1 MPEQSRTTI
10 RVLVVD
16 DEPGIRDAYR
26 QVLAESDVSQEV
38 EGFRELRSRLFS
50 RKEPERSRAKARPH
64 STTFE
69 PVFCDQAPAAV
80 AAVKEALAHNQPFAV
95 VFLDM
100 RMPPGPDGVWAA
112 AQIRELD
119 PAVEIVI
126 CTAYS
131 DADPSDIGG
140 LVPPED
146 KLSYLQKPFHPH
158 EVRQM
163 TIALGSK
170 WRAERRIVKL
180 AYFDTLTGLPNR
192 EQSHN
197 RLVRALQAA
206 QENDRTLAVLYLDL
220 DNFKRVNDTLGHAAG
235 DELLRRVADR
245 LRNSLRDR
253 VDTAVP
259 GAGAGP
265 RLGDIARLGGDE
277 FMVLLPNMRS
287 PADAGGV
294 AERLIEALR
303 EPMQLASNSLVVTAS
318 VGIAVY
324 PQDGTDAVTLLRH
337 ADLAMYVAKRRN
349 PGTYAYYD
357 ASMNAIALHRFT
369 IEDRLRGALARNELS
384 LLYQPQFDVRT
395 ASVSGMEALLCWTS
409 GELGVVSSA
418 EFLPVAEETGLIH
431 SIGAWVLRTACLQA
445 KTWRAEGLPVRRIAV
460 NVSGREFA
468 LADYPAQ
475 VATIV
480 RETGIDPALLELE
493 ISESVVMADEA
504 WAERTINQ
512 LKQLGVSLALD
523 DFGIGYSRFGRLRNL
538 AVDRLK
544 IGRSFV
550 TSITE
555 GGDDRAIASAIIA
568 MSRSLH
574 INVIAEGVENFPQ
587 LAFLQE
593 QDCQDAQG
601 FLLSGPLQAEEARR
615 APEALGR
622 ARRRLALATL
632 QGAHRLRRPSVP
644 GEFSLQ
650 SPRRH
655 ARCATAG
662 KLCGPRSPISSGTP
676 LRGAR
681 RRRFCAPA
689 CTAVSVSRPV
699 PPTNCSAM
707 SSTARA
713 GAST

>member
-1 MPEQSRTTI
+1 MPELNQTTI

-16 DEPGIRDAYR
+16 DEPGIRDAYG

-38 EGFRELRSRLFS
+38 EGFRELRSRLF
-50 RKEPERSRAKARPH
+50 KNAPAQSRAKGRSH

-112 AQIRELD
+112 AHIRELD

-170 WRAERRIVKL
+170 WRAERRIVRL

-206 QENDRTLAVLYLDL
+206 KENDRTLAVLYLDL
-220 DNFKRVNDTLGHAAG
+220 DNFKRVNDTLGHTAG
-235 DELLRRVADR
+235 DELLRLVADR

-253 VDTAVP
+253 VDTAIP
-259 GAGAGP
+259 GAGAGA

-287 PADAGGV
+287 AADAGGV
-294 AERLIEALR
+294 AERLIDALR
-303 EPMQLASNSLVVTAS
+303 EPMQLAANSLAVTPS

-337 ADLAMYVAKRRN
+337 ADLAMYVAKRRSS
-349 PGTYAYYD
+349 GTYAYYD

-395 ASVSGMEALLCWTS
+395 AGVSGMEAVLRWS
-409 GELGVVSSA
+409 SAELGVVSSA
-418 EFLPVAEETGLIH
+418 EFLPVAEETGLILP
-431 SIGAWVLRTACLQA
+431 IGAWMLRTACLQA
-445 KTWRAEGLPVRRIAV
+445 KTWRAEGLAVQRIAV
-460 NVSGREFA
+460 NVSARQFA
-468 LADYPAQ
+468 LAEYPAQ
-475 VATIV
+475 VGAILQ
-480 RETGIDPALLELE
+480 ETGLDPAMLELE
-493 ISESVVMADEA
+493 ISESVVMANES

-512 LKQLGVSLALD
+512 LKKLGVSLAID
-523 DFGIGYSRFGRLRNL
+523 DFGIGYSRLGRLRNF

-544 IGRSFV
+544 IAGSFV
-550 TSITE
+550 TS
-555 GGDDRAIASAIIA
+555 GDDRAIASAIIA
-568 MSRSLH
+568 MSRSLR
-574 INVIAEGVENFPQ
+574 INVTAEGVENYPQ
-587 LAFLQE
+587 LVFLQE

-601 FLLSGPLQAEEARR
+601 FLLSGPLQAEEAR
-615 APEALGR
+615 ALLKR
-622 ARRRLALATL
+622 
-632 QGAHRLRRPSVP
+632 S
-644 GEFSLQ
+644 GEFGDGS
-650 SPRRH
+650 
-655 ARCATAG
+655 
-662 KLCGPRSPISSGTP
+662 RSQ
-676 LRGAR
+676 
-681 RRRFCAPA
+681 RFKALI
-689 CTAVSVSRPV
+689 
-699 PPTNCSAM
+699 
-707 SSTARA
+707 
-713 GAST
+713 G